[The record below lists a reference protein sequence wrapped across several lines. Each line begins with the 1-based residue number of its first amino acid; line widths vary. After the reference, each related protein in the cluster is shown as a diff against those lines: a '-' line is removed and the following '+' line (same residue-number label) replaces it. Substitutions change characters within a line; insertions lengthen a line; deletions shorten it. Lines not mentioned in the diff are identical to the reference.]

1 MDRDSKT
8 AFIRLLQDQG
18 VIFVC
23 PQKDRALLDNEG
35 ACENCDCISDK
46 PPQSGQPKVDV
57 REFVE
62 RLDAKDKEIA
72 EWKGVFENFR
82 SLNAEL
88 RLRNSDLQGHANVLA
103 ARIAEMEAAPVP
115 NIESAADRLKGLSVC
130 ISADGV
136 HNFSGTLN
144 KQSRIA
150 VARALA
156 GAKPRSKPP
165 GPDWLVK
172 KARATINDPSL
183 FNRMFLSLC
192 GGHASLAANQS
203 ELILES
209 ARAVLNESEGG

>member
-72 EWKGVFENFR
+72 EWKSVFENFR

-88 RLRNSDLQGHANVLA
+88 RLRNADLQGHANVLA
-103 ARIAEMEAAPVP
+103 ARIAELEAAPAP
-115 NIESAADRLKGLSVC
+115 AIESAADRLRGLHVC
-130 ISADGV
+130 VSSGL
-136 HNFSGTLN
+136 NNYCGTLN

-156 GAKPRSKPP
+156 GAKEPHTRT
-165 GPDWLVK
+165 GD
-172 KARATINDPSL
+172 A
-183 FNRMFLSLC
+183 
-192 GGHASLAANQS
+192 
-203 ELILES
+203 E
-209 ARAVLNESEGG
+209 